1 MRFTILFFLLS
12 LIYSCK
18 TQKNNK
24 NCIFKKKN
32 QVEESNLN
40 DELAGS
46 IYDFT
51 KKEITSDSI
60 TIIDAKII
68 GNKLHLNVSYSGGCK
83 NHDFKIIGNSLI
95 SKSLPPI
102 RSVRLI
108 HYANNDECKKL
119 ILGNLIIDITE
130 LAYKKESG
138 SEIYL
143 QLEGVKERLL
153 FTFE

>member
-1 MRFTILFFLLS
+1 MRFLILFFLLS
-12 LIYSCK
+12 VIFSCK
-18 TQKNNK
+18 TQKNNN
-24 NCIFKKKN
+24 NCIFKKKK

>member
-1 MRFTILFFLLS
+1 MRFIFLFFLLS
-12 LIYSCK
+12 LIFSCK
-18 TQKNNK
+18 TQKNNN
-24 NCIFKKKN
+24 NCIFKKKK

-40 DELAGS
+40 GQLTSS

-51 KKEITSDSI
+51 KKDVASDSI

-102 RSVRLI
+102 RSVKLI
-108 HYANNDECKKL
+108 HYANDDKCKKL
-119 ILGNLIIDITE
+119 VLDNLIIDISE

-143 QLEGVKERLL
+143 QLEDVKERLL

>member
-1 MRFTILFFLLS
+1 MRFLILFFLLS
-12 LIYSCK
+12 VIFSCK
-18 TQKNNK
+18 TQKNNN
-24 NCIFKKKN
+24 NCIFKKKK

-40 DELAGS
+40 GQLTSS

-51 KKEITSDSI
+51 KKDVASDSI

-102 RSVRLI
+102 RSVKLI
-108 HYANNDECKKL
+108 HYANDDKCKKL
-119 ILGNLIIDITE
+119 VLDNLIIDISE

-138 SEIYL
+138 SEISL